1 MNKLNFF
8 IKFEVEPK
16 NLFVLAN
23 IDFVMGQ
30 IFVRVLNILRNV
42 GLDELIIQFITEDQW
57 HIFGLCS
64 RSMKWLL
71 ECLFHIKRRISS
83 QQLNI

>member
-1 MNKLNFF
+1 M
-8 IKFEVEPK
+8 
-16 NLFVLAN
+16 
-23 IDFVMGQ
+23 
-30 IFVRVLNILRNV
+30 RVLNILRNV
-42 GLDELIIQFITEDQW
+42 GLDELIIQFSTEDQW

-71 ECLFHIKRRISS
+71 ECLLLKKKGRISS